1 MVYAYRA
8 DNRRFSE
15 PLFKE
20 AFQNC
25 GHHIRYSG
33 VGSHHKKEI
42 VERRIKSLTLGSG
55 TLLLHT
61 TILWPEAVSTILWPF
76 SFKSSCQKYNILEMN
91 EYQKTPE

>member
-20 AFQNC
+20 AVQNC

-42 VERRIKSLTLGSG
+42 VERRIKSLTLGSWI
-55 TLLLHT
+55 LLLHA
-61 TILWPEAVSTILWPF
+61 TILWQEVVSSMMRPF
-76 SFKSSCQKYNILEMN
+76 SFKASCQRYNIL
-91 EYQKTPE
+91 